1 MTRKQVVAIIP
12 ARGNS
17 KRLPNKNIGPF
28 LGSPLIAN
36 TIAAAQNSKL
46 VERIIVSTESAQ
58 VAAVAPKLGAEV
70 HQRPVNET
78 IRYHWGS

>member
-1 MTRKQVVAIIP
+1 MTQKEVVAIIS

-17 KRLPNKNIGPF
+17 KRLPNENIGPF
-28 LGSPLIAN
+28 LGRPLIAY

-46 VERIIVSTESAQ
+46 VERIIVSTESAP